1 LSGTQVC
8 GTCGVSKRTAKSLT
22 WNSSGTIAEARD
34 PEHRMV
40 LADVEGTNEL
50 FANVEGIIG
59 IPIQNII
66 TESKARATQEFTKK
80 LMVSWRGPVVRRA
93 GLGLVVKKMAGLAKS
108 LGYGDT
114 KRGLTPRS
122 LVARRKPATAVLE
135 ENGIEIVSRDDLR
148 TSEDVTRI
156 LVELASTS

>member
-1 LSGTQVC
+1 MRRLQAD
-8 GTCGVSKRTAKSLT
+8 SKEPHLELQRDHRRGARPRTA
-22 WNSSGTIAEARD
+22 D
-34 PEHRMV
+34 
-40 LADVEGTNEL
+40 
-50 FANVEGIIG
+50 VEGIIG
-59 IPIQNII
+59 IPVQNII

-80 LMVSWRGPVVRRA
+80 LMVGWRGPVVRRA